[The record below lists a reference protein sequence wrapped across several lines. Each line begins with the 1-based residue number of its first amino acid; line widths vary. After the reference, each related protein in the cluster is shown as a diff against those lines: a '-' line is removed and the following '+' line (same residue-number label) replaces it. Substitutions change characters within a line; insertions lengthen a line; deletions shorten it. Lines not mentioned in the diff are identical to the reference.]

1 MYVEIIAVIPLAV
14 RVLGTLS
21 VGMFT
26 LRIVIPLDALLLKN
40 FFINKFIYCTCLFFY
55 IMYLDTIHSP
65 SLHVH
70 PLPLQLPNKTKLK
83 RKK

>member
-26 LRIVIPLDALLLKN
+26 LRIVTPLDALLLKK
-40 FFINKFIYCTCLFFY
+40 FLLINLFTVHVCF
-55 IMYLDTIHSP
+55 
-65 SLHVH
+65 LHHVS
-70 PLPLQLPNKTKLK
+70 
-83 RKK
+83 